1 MVTMVVSTLKPE
13 RINNSMAKPLVTVY
27 MPTFNRGKQLLIA
40 ANSVLSQ
47 SYSNLEL
54 IIVNDGSSDNTAV
67 VLSKLVESDSRVRV
81 FHHKASQ
88 GACVARN
95 TAIKHAK
102 GELITGIDDDDEF
115 IHNRI
120 ELLVANL
127 KNNSFVC
134 SGYYWQMPNKTKKL
148 FCSDGAVT
156 LSDMLDIN
164 SASNQVLTKTEYL
177 RAIGGF
183 DENLPSF
190 QDYDCWVRLLS
201 KFGDG
206 YRINTPTYI
215 VKVDHDSHRI
225 SSDKNKK
232 RLGFTLFYKKHKH
245 LMSPKNI
252 ANQVFRKKVTEGEKF
267 SVFYLLCSLRYGLV
281 LYKIGA
287 SRKLLKIW

>member
-1 MVTMVVSTLKPE
+1 M
-13 RINNSMAKPLVTVY
+13 NSPTRPLVTVY
-27 MPTFNRGKQLLIA
+27 IPTHNRCEVLPIA
-40 ANSVLSQ
+40 VNSILNQ
-47 SYSNLEL
+47 TYTNLEL
-54 IIVNDGSSDNTAV
+54 IIVNDGSSDNTATI
-67 VLSKLVESDSRVRV
+67 LESIVERDKRVRV
-81 FHHKASQ
+81 HHHEKPL
-88 GACVARN
+88 GACAARN

-127 KNNSFVC
+127 KNYSFVC

-148 FCSDGAVT
+148 FCTDGVVT

-201 KFGDG
+201 EFGNG
-206 YRINTPTYI
+206 YRIKEPTYI
-215 VKVDHDSHRI
+215 VKADHNSHRI
-225 SSDKNKK
+225 SSDKSKK
-232 RLGFTLFYKKHKH
+232 RLGFTLFFEKHNH
-245 LMSPKNI
+245 FMSKRNK
-252 ANQVFRKKVTEGEKF
+252 ANQEFRKKVTFQDKIGF
-267 SVFYLLCSLRYGLV
+267 SFFIKSLRFGL
-281 LYKIGA
+281 LEYKLKAFIASLKLSIG
-287 SRKLLKIW
+287 